1 MRMVMTCIAA
11 MLLGGCGASSERGS
25 TVRSQTSAATP
36 TTARAR
42 QPPPTRLVAGPVLF
56 RVTGA
61 PKPTASNLTPQLLY
75 TMIFRLDRE
84 PRAKPGR
91 PVLALDPLGN
101 YSIINSSLGWGQENA
116 IFAFGERRRHC
127 FVGFFDTETAP
138 PQLRAVPLGARVRI
152 TLQPT
157 KRTASGGL
165 KLGTVYERHPRLLHA
180 DNYLKN
186 RRAREALNR
195 IGCPAKQLT

>member
-1 MRMVMTCIAA
+1 
-11 MLLGGCGASSERGS
+11 
-25 TVRSQTSAATP
+25 
-36 TTARAR
+36 
-42 QPPPTRLVAGPVLF
+42 VLF

-61 PKPTASNLTPQLLY
+61 PKPTASNTTPQLLY

-84 PRAKPGR
+84 PKAKPGR

-101 YSIINSSLGWGQENA
+101 YSIINSTLGWGQENA
-116 IFAFGERRRHC
+116 IFAFGNLRDHC

-138 PQLRAVPLGARVRI
+138 PQLRAVPLGQRVRI

-157 KRTASGGL
+157 TRTASGGL
-165 KLGTVYERHPRLLHA
+165 KLGRVYERHPRLLHA

-186 RRAREALNR
+186 RRAREALKR
-195 IGCPAKQLT
+195 IGCPAEKLA